1 MQREVWKGG
10 QRTVILSFFLCAF
23 LAGFLNIHEHL
34 FLSSKK
40 SYFHS
45 ENIGGDLYLTGRKGH
60 KVLG

>member
-1 MQREVWKGG
+1 M
-10 QRTVILSFFLCAF
+10 ILSFFLCAF